1 MWNLAIDCRT
11 TTTTYLE
18 QNHWLTMFEA
28 LYFLCF
34 FCSKTRPPWKNSSCG
49 GGSRW
54 FCPQYRNSLLAT
66 YSYTSNTR
74 YDSSLHGHSVRKG
87 RGMFFFKLSSLS
99 WSSLPWTVRCRYQ
112 TADAKVY
119 ASGFNGV
126 ASNAGEPCGFVWIWG
141 PLGWFMLKKVR
152 SLGFF
157 T

>member
-1 MWNLAIDCRT
+1 MWNLAIACRT

-49 GGSRW
+49 GGSRLL
-54 FCPQYRNSLLAT
+54 CPQYRNSLLAT
-66 YSYTSNTR
+66 YSYPSNTR
-74 YDSSLHGHSVRKG
+74 YDSSLHGHSVRF
-87 RGMFFFKLSSLS
+87 RGMFFFPQSLS

-126 ASNAGEPCGFVWIWG
+126 ASNAGEPCRFGWIGNWVG
-141 PLGWFMLKKVR
+141 SEKVR
-152 SLGFF
+152 RLGFF